1 MNLIL
6 DVVEV
11 LYLNNADVLLQHALE
26 HLLLVRLVLF
36 ALRWLP
42 TCCKVGPWLL
52 SAHHSL
58 QVVLEIFIEVSLLVE
73 QSGVPV
79 VLDGV
84 VGAAQEDVGDL
95 GPPVLDSLVKY
106 EENPLLLDAPTL
118 LLQQRVQLVVPPLTA
133 LLASATRHLG

>member
-6 DVVEV
+6 NVVEV
-11 LYLNNADVLLQHALE
+11 LNLDNADVLLQHALK

-42 TCCKVGPWLL
+42 TGCQIGPRLL
-52 SAHHSL
+52 SAHHFL
-58 QVVLEIFIEVSLLVE
+58 QVALEIFIEVTLLVE

-84 VGAAQEDVGDL
+84 VGAAQQDVGDL
-95 GPPVLDSLVKY
+95 GPPILDSLVKY
-106 EENPLLLDAPTL
+106 EENPLLLDAPPL
-118 LLQQRVQLVVPPLTA
+118 LLQQRIKLVVPPLTA
-133 LLASATRHLG
+133 LLASATGHLG

>member
-42 TCCKVGPWLL
+42 TCCKVGPRLF

-73 QSGVPV
+73 QS
-79 VLDGV
+79 
-84 VGAAQEDVGDL
+84 
-95 GPPVLDSLVKY
+95 
-106 EENPLLLDAPTL
+106 
-118 LLQQRVQLVVPPLTA
+118 
-133 LLASATRHLG
+133 

>member
-1 MNLIL
+1 MRRIAFLYLLDLGVKDEGFLHNSYLELYNLLILAVLRRFSSQRMNLIL

-73 QSGVPV
+73 QS
-79 VLDGV
+79 
-84 VGAAQEDVGDL
+84 
-95 GPPVLDSLVKY
+95 
-106 EENPLLLDAPTL
+106 
-118 LLQQRVQLVVPPLTA
+118 
-133 LLASATRHLG
+133 